1 MNLQNL
7 NDAQL
12 KAVTAPLAPTL
23 VLAGAGSGKTRVL
36 TNRILYLVQECGV
49 HPSEIL
55 AITFTNKA
63 ANEMKRRLYEF
74 DCDAQYMHVSTIHSF
89 CATVLR
95 VECKALGRGSNFS
108 IYDESEKRSV
118 LKSIVKGMFDDG
130 NASMVD
136 VFADSIS
143 DIKNNAPDLLD
154 GDIEEHANTDGYFKE
169 QLDKLANV
177 TECAS
182 NEELLKVIEE
192 YSSKMRENN
201 AMDFDDLLYYV
212 HKLFSNFPE
221 ILDKYRERFKYIL
234 IDEFQDTNKV
244 QYQIFKMLGEKYRNL
259 FVVGDDDQS
268 IYSWRGADAYN
279 LKKFQKDFPDCNVYM
294 LEQNYRSTKRI
305 LDVANEIIYK
315 NINRFEKVLWTEN
328 EEGLKVQLF
337 SAYNEQ
343 DEAYFVCEQIKNI
356 MYLNPEYKL
365 RDFAILMRVN
375 ALSRSFEQQFQ
386 QNRIPY
392 KVFGGFKFFER
403 KEIKDV
409 LAYMRLVHNPY
420 DSEAF
425 IRALNVPKKRGIGD
439 TSIAK
444 LNGLSA
450 DFGLPLLDVISD
462 ERNLEIF
469 NSTTRAKLLDFYTLI
484 TDLYELSRK
493 TNVMT
498 FVHQMLDILEFRK
511 VWQDLG
517 EEDRALNIDE
527 FEQSVM
533 DFQQSS
539 PTATLAD
546 YLQTVSLSQD
556 IDDATETDYVTIAT
570 IHAVK
575 GLEFKVV
582 FVVGLE
588 DGLFPTSRSTY
599 ETESM
604 QEERRL
610 MYVAATRAE
619 KRLYLTRAESRFMWG
634 QRKQTLASRYYNEVQ
649 KFYTPVRPAASERD
663 LSDDRF
669 LDKLI
674 AKEPA
679 RPQPSQGKTDTVLKM
694 YKVGQIV
701 EHASFGKGII
711 LRIERDVADVV
722 FDTVGKKSLNLKFA
736 PLKIVT

>member
-1 MNLQNL
+1 MNLQQL

-63 ANEMKRRLYEF
+63 ANEMKRRLYDF
-74 DCDAQYMHVSTIHSF
+74 HCDSQYMHVSTIHSF

-95 VECKALGRGSNFS
+95 MESSALGRGSNFS
-108 IYDESEKRSV
+108 IYDEGEKKSV
-118 LKSIVKGMFDDG
+118 LKAIVKGMFDDG

-136 VFADSIS
+136 GFADSIS

-154 GDIEEHANTDGYFKE
+154 GDIVQHANSDEYFMQ
-169 QLDKLANV
+169 QLDRLSAV

-192 YSSKMRENN
+192 YSAKMRENN

-212 HKLFSNFPE
+212 HKLFSNFPD

-268 IYSWRGADAYN
+268 IYSWRGADSYN
-279 LKKFQKDFPDCNVYM
+279 LKKFQNDFPDCNVYK

-305 LDVANEIIYK
+305 LDVANEVISK
-315 NINRFEKVLWTEN
+315 NVNRFEKVLWTEN

-343 DEAYFVCEQIKNI
+343 DEAYFVTEQIKNI
-356 MYLNPEYKL
+356 IYLNPDYKL
-365 RDFAILMRVN
+365 KDFAILMRVN
-375 ALSRSFEQQFQ
+375 ALSRSFEQQLARD
-386 QNRIPY
+386 RIPY

-409 LAYMRLVHNPY
+409 LAYMRLIHNPY

-450 DFGLPLLDVISD
+450 EFGLPLLDVISD

-469 NSTTRAKLLDFYTLI
+469 NSTTRAKLVDFYKLI
-484 TDLYELSRK
+484 MDLYELSRK
-493 TNVMT
+493 TNVVT
-498 FVHQMLDILEFRK
+498 FVHQMLNILEFRK
-511 VWQDLG
+511 VWVDLG
-517 EEDRALNIDE
+517 EDDRALNIDE

-533 DFQQSS
+533 DFQESDPS
-539 PTATLAD
+539 ASLSD

-556 IDDATETDYVTIAT
+556 IDEGDTTDYVTIAT

-599 ETESM
+599 ESESM

-610 MYVAATRAE
+610 MYVATTRAE
-619 KRLYLTRAESRFMWG
+619 KRLYLTRAQSRFLWG
-634 QRKQTLASRYYNEVQ
+634 QRKQTLASRYFNEVQ
-649 KFYTPVRPAASERD
+649 KFYAPARPVASERD
-663 LSDDRF
+663 LSNDRF

-674 AKEPA
+674 EKEPA
-679 RPQPSQGKTDTVLKM
+679 RPEVSQGKTDADLKAF
-694 YKVGQIV
+694 KVGQIV

-711 LRIERDVADVV
+711 LRVEGDVADVV

-736 PLKIVT
+736 PLITI

>member
-63 ANEMKRRLYEF
+63 ANEMKRRLFEF

-95 VECKALGRGSNFS
+95 VESKSLNRGSNFS
-108 IYDESEKRSV
+108 IYDEGEKKSV
-118 LKSIVKGMFDDG
+118 LKAIVKSMFDDG
-130 NASMVD
+130 NAQMVD
-136 VFADSIS
+136 GFADSIS

-154 GDIEEHANTDGYFKE
+154 GNIAELANNDEYLKE
-169 QLDKLANV
+169 QLDKLAAV
-177 TECAS
+177 TDAS

-192 YSSKMRENN
+192 YSVKMRENN

-268 IYSWRGADAYN
+268 IYSWRGADSYN
-279 LKKFQKDFPDCNVYM
+279 LKKFENDFPDCNVYK

-305 LDVANEIIYK
+305 LDVANEVICK

-356 MYLNPEYKL
+356 MYLNPQYKL

-375 ALSRSFEQQFQ
+375 ALSRSFEQQLARD
-386 QNRIPY
+386 RIPY

-409 LAYMRLVHNPY
+409 LAYMRLIHNPY

-450 DFGLPLLDVISD
+450 EYGLPLLDVISD

-469 NSTTRAKLLDFYTLI
+469 NSTTRAKLLDFYALI
-484 TDLYELSRK
+484 MDLYELSRK
-493 TNVMT
+493 TNVST

-511 VWQDLG
+511 VWTDLD

-527 FEQSVM
+527 FEQSVI
-533 DFQQSS
+533 DYQESDPS
-539 PTATLAD
+539 ASLAD

-556 IDDATETDYVTIAT
+556 IDDASTTDYVTVAT

-599 ETESM
+599 ESESM

-610 MYVAATRAE
+610 MYVAVTRAE
-619 KRLYLTRAESRFMWG
+619 QRLFLTRAQSRFLWG
-634 QRKQTLASRYYNEVQ
+634 QRKGMLASRYFNEVQ
-649 KFYTPVRPAASERD
+649 KFYTPARPAASERD

-674 AKEPA
+674 NNEPA
-679 RPQPSQGKTDTVLKM
+679 RPATSQGKTDSQLKEFR
-694 YKVGQIV
+694 VGQIV

-711 LRIERDVADVV
+711 LRIERDIADVV
-722 FDTVGKKSLNLKFA
+722 FDTVGKKSLNMKFA
-736 PLKIVT
+736 PLTIIK